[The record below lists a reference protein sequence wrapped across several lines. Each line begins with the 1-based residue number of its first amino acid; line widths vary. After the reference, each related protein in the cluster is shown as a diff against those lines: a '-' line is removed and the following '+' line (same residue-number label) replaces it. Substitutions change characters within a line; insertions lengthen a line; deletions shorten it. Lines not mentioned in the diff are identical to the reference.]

1 MSNNQ
6 ALENAL
12 WAYHQKKRTNN
23 SSNRSGHKNEYLKLL
38 NEINK
43 ALAINNEGTK
53 NIGVQATL
61 NNGGRTLQR
70 QNQFPRNP
78 NANNAERK
86 GQINQYVQAARNA
99 LNYHNNKSSQTIRNI
114 RQKLIELNSNKN
126 VINSIND
133 ILRQSNV
140 KNKLKTTGLN
150 MRSTG
155 NSVITNF
162 ANGKINANKAKQQ
175 IFTLKNVGII
185 NNTQRNN
192 YIKNINI
199 RAASKNVT
207 SGAIKNVILKN
218 TLKNVGISNA
228 NMNTFIKRLNRNGF
242 NTYSPN
248 NQKKILTYM
257 RNNPNSTFLRAAAS
271 LN

>member
-1 MSNNQ
+1 MSSNQ

-23 SSNRSGHKNEYLKLL
+23 SPNRSGHRNEYLRLL

-43 ALAINNEGTK
+43 ALLINNEGTK
-53 NIGVQATL
+53 NVGVQAMI

-78 NANNAERK
+78 NSNNAEIK
-86 GQINQYVQAARNA
+86 GQINQYVQAAKNA
-99 LNYHNNKSSQTIRNI
+99 LTYHNNKSSQTIRNI
-114 RQKLIELNSNKN
+114 RQKLMELNSNKN

-140 KNKLKTTGLN
+140 KNKLKETGLN

-162 ANGKINANKAKQQ
+162 VNKKINANKAKQQ

-185 NNTQRNN
+185 NNKQRNN
-192 YIKNINI
+192 YIQNINI

-207 SGAIKNVILKN
+207 SRAILK
-218 TLKNVGISNA
+218 TRLRSLGVSNA
-228 NMNTFIKRLNRNGF
+228 NMNNLINRLNRNGF
-242 NTYSPN
+242 NTYNEN